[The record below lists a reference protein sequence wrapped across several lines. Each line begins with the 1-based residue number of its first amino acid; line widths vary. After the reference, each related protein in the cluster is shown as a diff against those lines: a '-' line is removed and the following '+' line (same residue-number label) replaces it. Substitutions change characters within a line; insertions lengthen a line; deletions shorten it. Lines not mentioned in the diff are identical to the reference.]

1 METKLEQLYCG
12 ECGEIRHNL
21 YLRPNSEVVVE
32 CTKCKSQSELI
43 IPTPKI
49 EIRNNAGYGTLTV
62 F

>member
-1 METKLEQLYCG
+1 METKLEQLSCG

-21 YLRPNSEVVVE
+21 YLRPNGEVVVE
-32 CTKCKSQSELI
+32 CTKCKSQSEII
-43 IPTPKI
+43 IPPTKI